1 MFVELVE
8 VALLCLFP
16 VLVITAGLFDV
27 TSFTIPNWISIAL
40 VGLFVPAAL
49 AGHIGWH
56 GFAMAFAVGAV
67 ALALAV
73 FMFAMN
79 WIGGG
84 DAKLLAA
91 ASLWVGW
98 PHALEFLVVTALA
111 GGLLALTLLGMRSGW
126 VRRYATSGPGW
137 IGRLATP
144 DGPAPYG
151 VAIAVGALTV
161 FPHSALMGG

>member
-73 FMFAMN
+73 FMFTISSN
-79 WIGGG
+79 LVGCSIGI
-84 DAKLLAA
+84 
-91 ASLWVGW
+91 S
-98 PHALEFLVVTALA
+98 
-111 GGLLALTLLGMRSGW
+111 
-126 VRRYATSGPGW
+126 PGFSPLR
-137 IGRLATP
+137 ILST
-144 DGPAPYG
+144 
-151 VAIAVGALTV
+151 
-161 FPHSALMGG
+161 